1 MPSFLPFPS
10 VIRTRQ
16 HVNLGRN
23 PRSLAKTRLPRLV
36 TTPQV
41 TISEAATQGY
51 STVAPPIAFNHSGA
65 PSIQHA
71 TVNNNTFVMRVHTC
85 RHCGEVFPSYPDLR
99 QHLDSHVQPPIGH
112 TCTTCK
118 KSFTRREYLL
128 KHSSRCRPK
137 PFVCTVCDSS
147 FGRKDNLDRH
157 KITVQCGSPPQPGP
171 SAPKR
176 RRIALNEDPLFP
188 PPVEQLDDELSSD
201 LQDAVR
207 DNWGSIRTYVV
218 QGPVQTRYNHRLTTM
233 DTRELQ
239 EPLRQLFEEQTTDFK
254 VNLSF
259 GFILKQKVTGRLRYY
274 HSSNNCCGRLLEEP
288 SLITNRGDFDRFLAR
303 IQESDILQWAIAQRP
318 NSDWV
323 CEHVTNAT
331 FFLNKI
337 IHHPIGC
344 VGVTLPDYLKH
355 NKAIVGLEKDHHR
368 NATYNDNL
376 CLFRCLALHQGC
388 DVRRLE
394 TTVVTL
400 YAKYTDTL
408 VHDFAGVTI
417 DDLSK
422 IEATFGVNVVVYKL
436 VPTGNEKTKAEIV
449 WRSLCSYAQTMYLN
463 LYEAH
468 FSYIKDIRMYSHS
481 YKCSKCEQALWKTP
495 YDLHRHERT
504 CEAGVNRK
512 YKGGVYHP
520 PPSVFE
526 RLDDEGIV
534 VEKMLR
540 YYPYRATFDFESYF
554 SDERLPANSDKL
566 QWSARHIPLSVSV
579 ASNVPG
585 HEAPCCFI
593 TDGDSD
599 KLVADMMRHLH
610 TISDA
615 AYESLSVSYA
625 DVLDQLKARKESW
638 DDAESEANTEE
649 EENEKESKT
658 NPFNTLAG
666 QLLGW
671 LRQLPVVGFN
681 SGKYDLNVVKK
692 FFIPYLMKPSE
703 DDEIDET
710 RFVIKRQNT
719 FMCFS
724 TNKLKFLDMVN
735 FLAPGYSYDKYLTAY
750 GCMQQKGH
758 FPYEYMDGIGK
769 LEDRALPPQAA
780 FYSRLKNE
788 GISDE
793 DYARCQA
800 VWHDN
805 KMETLRDYLIFYNNL
820 DVTPFLEA
828 ISKQFT
834 FYRDRGIDMFKD
846 GISVPGLSLLY
857 LFNNLPPKT
866 FFTVFNQTNSDLHKL
881 VKDNIVG
888 GPAIIFH
895 RYHEKDVTKIRG
907 GGETCRSIVGYDA
920 NALYLWAIMQ
930 DMPTGW
936 YTRRREENKFRPQQ
950 AQSYGQMA
958 IQWLTRESDRTGCT
972 IRHQGNG
979 REKRI
984 GKLPVDGWCAET
996 RTAYQFH
1003 GCFWHGCPK
1012 CHTDPEETNPKNN
1025 KTMATLLAD
1034 TKKHTTYLRRHVK
1047 VVEMWEC
1054 DWKRER
1060 DPPPRQKWK
1069 MTQQQII
1076 TAVVDGTLFG
1086 MVECDVRVPEHL
1098 QDHFAEMQPI
1108 FKNTTVTRDDIGPFM
1123 RQYAEE
1129 HDIMSTPRRMLVGSF
1144 HGIKLLLATP
1154 LLRWYLAHGL
1164 VVDRVYQI
1172 VDYEPNPCFQRFGE
1186 SVSAARR
1193 AGDADPEKA
1202 IIADTMKL
1210 LGNSAYGKTVTNID
1224 KHRDV
1229 RYSTEVGTSSH
1240 INNKRFRQLD
1250 VVTEDAYEIT
1260 SNKVRLTYD
1269 LPLHIG
1275 FFVYQYAKLRMLQ
1288 FYYDFIDRYVDRSL
1302 FQYCEMDTD
1311 SAYIALAGDSIDDLV
1326 SAEHREHYFKH
1337 RSEWLPAECCD
1348 EHKEEYVNTR
1358 LAERTWT
1365 ATEPCCIARKAF
1377 DKRTPG
1383 LFKIEWCGDG
1393 FIGLC
1398 SKTYYCFGSTD
1409 KCTTK
1414 GLNKRQNT
1422 IDKDAFLSVL
1432 TNRRSDS
1439 GVNRGF
1445 RVRDSSVMTYIQ
1457 ERAALTYFYPKRKVL
1472 EDGLTTA
1479 PLDL

>member
-1 MPSFLPFPS
+1 M
-10 VIRTRQ
+10 
-16 HVNLGRN
+16 
-23 PRSLAKTRLPRLV
+23 
-36 TTPQV
+36 
-41 TISEAATQGY
+41 
-51 STVAPPIAFNHSGA
+51 
-65 PSIQHA
+65 
-71 TVNNNTFVMRVHTC
+71 
-85 RHCGEVFPSYPDLR
+85 
-99 QHLDSHVQPPIGH
+99 
-112 TCTTCK
+112 
-118 KSFTRREYLL
+118 
-128 KHSSRCRPK
+128 
-137 PFVCTVCDSS
+137 
-147 FGRKDNLDRH
+147 
-157 KITVQCGSPPQPGP
+157 
-171 SAPKR
+171 
-176 RRIALNEDPLFP
+176 
-188 PPVEQLDDELSSD
+188 
-201 LQDAVR
+201 
-207 DNWGSIRTYVV
+207 
-218 QGPVQTRYNHRLTTM
+218 
-233 DTRELQ
+233 
-239 EPLRQLFEEQTTDFK
+239 
-254 VNLSF
+254 
-259 GFILKQKVTGRLRYY
+259 
-274 HSSNNCCGRLLEEP
+274 
-288 SLITNRGDFDRFLAR
+288 
-303 IQESDILQWAIAQRP
+303 
-318 NSDWV
+318 
-323 CEHVTNAT
+323 
-331 FFLNKI
+331 
-337 IHHPIGC
+337 
-344 VGVTLPDYLKH
+344 
-355 NKAIVGLEKDHHR
+355 
-368 NATYNDNL
+368 
-376 CLFRCLALHQGC
+376 
-388 DVRRLE
+388 
-394 TTVVTL
+394 
-400 YAKYTDTL
+400 
-408 VHDFAGVTI
+408 
-417 DDLSK
+417 
-422 IEATFGVNVVVYKL
+422 
-436 VPTGNEKTKAEIV
+436 
-449 WRSLCSYAQTMYLN
+449 
-463 LYEAH
+463 
-468 FSYIKDIRMYSHS
+468 
-481 YKCSKCEQALWKTP
+481 
-495 YDLHRHERT
+495 
-504 CEAGVNRK
+504 
-512 YKGGVYHP
+512 
-520 PPSVFE
+520 
-526 RLDDEGIV
+526 
-534 VEKMLR
+534 
-540 YYPYRATFDFESYF
+540 
-554 SDERLPANSDKL
+554 
-566 QWSARHIPLSVSV
+566 
-579 ASNVPG
+579 
-585 HEAPCCFI
+585 
-593 TDGDSD
+593 
-599 KLVADMMRHLH
+599 
-610 TISDA
+610 
-615 AYESLSVSYA
+615 
-625 DVLDQLKARKESW
+625 KARKESW

-658 NPFNTLAG
+658 NPLNTLAE

-692 FFIPYLMKPSE
+692 FFIPYLMKHSE

-780 FYSRLKNE
+780 FYSQLKSE
-788 GISDE
+788 EISDA

-805 KMETLRDYLIFYNNL
+805 QMTTMRDYLIWYNNR

-958 IQWLTRESDRTGCT
+958 IQWLISVSFTTGHT
-972 IRHQGNG
+972 IRHQSNG

-1012 CHTDPEETNPKNN
+1012 CYDQNETNPKNN
-1025 KTMATLLAD
+1025 KTMAELLAD

-1076 TAVVDGTLFG
+1076 AAVVDGTLFG
-1086 MVECDVRVPEHL
+1086 MIECDIHVPPEL
-1098 QDHFAEMQPI
+1098 RPYFSEMQPI

-1144 HGIKLLLATP
+1144 HGIKLLLTTP

-1186 SVSAARR
+1186 SVSTARR
-1193 AGDADPEKA
+1193 NGDADPEKA
-1202 IIADTMKL
+1202 TIADTMKL
-1210 LGNSAYGKTVTNID
+1210 LGNSGYGKTVTNVD
-1224 KHRDV
+1224 RHRDIK
-1229 RYSTEVGTSSH
+1229 YCTEVGTSSH

-1250 VVTEDAYEIT
+1250 VVTEDAYEVT
-1260 SNKVRLTYD
+1260 SNKAHVTYD

-1288 FYYDFIDRYVDRSL
+1288 FYYDFIDRYVERPL
-1302 FQYCEMDTD
+1302 YQYCEMDTD

-1326 SAEHREHYFKH
+1326 APEHREHYFKH

-1432 TNRRSDS
+1432 TNRRSGS

>member
-1 MPSFLPFPS
+1 
-10 VIRTRQ
+10 
-16 HVNLGRN
+16 
-23 PRSLAKTRLPRLV
+23 
-36 TTPQV
+36 
-41 TISEAATQGY
+41 
-51 STVAPPIAFNHSGA
+51 
-65 PSIQHA
+65 
-71 TVNNNTFVMRVHTC
+71 
-85 RHCGEVFPSYPDLR
+85 
-99 QHLDSHVQPPIGH
+99 
-112 TCTTCK
+112 
-118 KSFTRREYLL
+118 
-128 KHSSRCRPK
+128 
-137 PFVCTVCDSS
+137 
-147 FGRKDNLDRH
+147 
-157 KITVQCGSPPQPGP
+157 
-171 SAPKR
+171 
-176 RRIALNEDPLFP
+176 
-188 PPVEQLDDELSSD
+188 
-201 LQDAVR
+201 
-207 DNWGSIRTYVV
+207 
-218 QGPVQTRYNHRLTTM
+218 M

-239 EPLRQLFEEQTTDFK
+239 EPLRQLFDQQTTAFK
-254 VNLSF
+254 INCSY
-259 GFILKQKVTGRLRYY
+259 GFLLKNKTTNRFRYY
-274 HSSNNCCGRLLEEP
+274 HSSNNCCGRYLEEP
-288 SLITNRGDFDRFLAR
+288 SLVTNSQTLNAFLER
-303 IQESDILQWAIAQRP
+303 IKETDVLQSAIAQRP

-323 CEHVTNAT
+323 VELVTNVT
-331 FFLNKI
+331 FFLNRI

-355 NKAIVGLEKDHHR
+355 NKAVVGLAKDEHG
-368 NATYNDNL
+368 ATYNDNL

-388 DVRRLE
+388 DVRHLE
-394 TTVVTL
+394 ATLSTL
-400 YAKYTDTL
+400 YAKYSHKD

-436 VPTGNEKTKAEIV
+436 DEITDGTTV
-449 WRSLCSYAQTMYLN
+449 GELVRRSLCQFTDTMTLN
-463 LYEAH
+463 LYETH
-468 FSYIKDIRMYSHS
+468 FSYIRDINMYCHS
-481 YKCSKCEQALWKTP
+481 YRCSRCGESLWKYP
-495 YDLHRHERT
+495 SLLKRHELT
-504 CEAGVNRK
+504 CEGGIRRV
-512 YKGGVYHP
+512 YKGGVYRP
-520 PPSVFE
+520 PASIFE
-526 RLDDEGIV
+526 RLDDEGVIV
-534 VEKMLR
+534 SPVLR
-540 YYPYRATFDFESYF
+540 YFPYRATFDFECYF
-554 SDERLPANSDKL
+554 SDERLPTNTDHVE
-566 QWSARHIPLSVSV
+566 WIARHVPLSVSM

-585 HEAPCCFI
+585 YEPAPCYI

-599 KLVADMMRHLH
+599 KLVADMMVHL
-610 TISDA
+610 TAISDT
-615 AYESLSVSYA
+615 AYDALLPSYVDVLA
-625 DVLDQLKARKESW
+625 DVDARKHAWEEETKEVEEE
-638 DDAESEANTEE
+638 DEE
-649 EENEKESKT
+649 EEAENGKKT
-658 NPFNTLAG
+658 VNPYKTLEN
-666 QLLGW
+666 QLQVW
-671 LRQLPVVGFN
+671 LHQLPVVGFN
-681 SGKYDLNVVKK
+681 SGRYDLNAIKR
-692 FFIPYLMKPSE
+692 FFVPLLIHNKAA
-703 DDEIDET
+703 
-710 RFVIKRQNT
+710 VIKRQNT
-719 FMCFS
+719 YMCLS
-724 TNKLKFLDMVN
+724 TDKLKFVDICN
-735 FLAPGYSYDKYLTAY
+735 YLAPGVSYDKYLKAY
-750 GCMQQKGH
+750 GCELQKGH
-758 FPYEYMDGIGK
+758 FPYEYMDDLQK
-769 LEDRALPPQAA
+769 LEDRVLPPQSA
-780 FYSRLKNE
+780 FFSRLKNE
-788 GISDE
+788 GISND

-800 VWHDN
+800 VWRDN
-805 KMETLRDYLIFYNNL
+805 GMETLREYLIWYNNR
-820 DVTPFLEA
+820 DVTPFLDA
-828 ISKQFT
+828 ISKQFA
-834 FYRDRGIDMFKD
+834 FYRDRDIDMFKD
-846 GISVPGLSLLY
+846 GISVPGLSLLH
-857 LFNNLPPKT
+857 LFNYLPNDTNFVT
-866 FFTVFNQTNSDLHKL
+866 FNRTNSDLHKL

-895 RYHEKDVTKIRG
+895 RYHEKNVTRIRG

-950 AQSYGQMA
+950 TQPYGQMA

-1076 TAVVDGTLFG
+1076 AAVVDGTLFG

-1164 VVDRVYQI
+1164 VVDRVYQV

-1210 LGNSAYGKTVTNID
+1210 LGNSGYGKTVTNVD
-1224 KHRDV
+1224 RHRDIK
-1229 RYSTEVGTSSH
+1229 YCTEVGTSSH
-1240 INNKRFRQLD
+1240 INNERFRQLD
-1250 VVTEDAYEIT
+1250 VVTEDAYEVT
-1260 SNKVRLTYD
+1260 SNKARVTYD

-1288 FYYDFIDRYVDRSL
+1288 FYYDFIDRYVERPL
-1302 FQYCEMDTD
+1302 YQYCEMDTD

-1326 SAEHREHYFKH
+1326 APEHREHYFRN
-1337 RSEWLPAECCD
+1337 RSQWLPAECCD
-1348 EHKEEYVNTR
+1348 NHKDDYVHTR
-1358 LAERTWT
+1358 LAGRTWT
-1365 ATEPCCIARKAF
+1365 ATEPCCIARKAY

-1432 TNRRSDS
+1432 TNRRSGS